1 MPTASVKLLSRRH
14 ARIFYEQ
21 GDIYLVDLGSRNGTR
36 LNGQQLAGQPQ
47 RLMHGDEI
55 LFGNLAYHLL
65 QDTECT
71 DKNNQP
77 AADAKTEFL
86 EEPTLHDIPGA
97 FVPEQQVAASS
108 VQRTTLPR
116 KADTISNKLCNEPQV
131 AQAADHETEASDN
144 SPQPGSRTRSPVNW
158 LMPDWLESLQA
169 GDYVQAFGII
179 EGLHAGMSTAV
190 DVEHVVA
197 ILRWATAL
205 EQLVADRL
213 GG

>member
-1 MPTASVKLLSRRH
+1 VPTASVKLLSRRH

-86 EEPTLHDIPGA
+86 EEPTLHDIPGPLFPSSRWQRHRFSA
-97 FVPEQQVAASS
+97 LLCRERPIRSLINCATSHKWRKQLIMKLKRPIIHRNLAPERVH
-108 VQRTTLPR
+108 R
-116 KADTISNKLCNEPQV
+116 
-131 AQAADHETEASDN
+131 
-144 SPQPGSRTRSPVNW
+144 
-158 LMPDWLESLQA
+158 
-169 GDYVQAFGII
+169 
-179 EGLHAGMSTAV
+179 
-190 DVEHVVA
+190 
-197 ILRWATAL
+197 
-205 EQLVADRL
+205 
-213 GG
+213 

>member
-71 DKNNQP
+71 DK
-77 AADAKTEFL
+77 
-86 EEPTLHDIPGA
+86 
-97 FVPEQQVAASS
+97 
-108 VQRTTLPR
+108 TT
-116 KADTISNKLCNEPQV
+116 
-131 AQAADHETEASDN
+131 
-144 SPQPGSRTRSPVNW
+144 
-158 LMPDWLESLQA
+158 SLQPMLKLNSSKSPPCMTFPGPLFPSSRWQRHRFSA
-169 GDYVQAFGII
+169 LFCRVRPIRSLINCATSHKWRKQLIMKLKRPII
-179 EGLHAGMSTAV
+179 HRNLAPERVHL
-190 DVEHVVA
+190 
-197 ILRWATAL
+197 
-205 EQLVADRL
+205 
-213 GG
+213 